1 MADEI
6 TAEMTADIPDAPTT
20 IVPSGHDL
28 IDATQN
34 AIMDAAENVSEAI
47 GVAGNAVTELPESPF
62 YTEVHFW
69 VGVAFVLAIL
79 SIIRPIVKFSKS
91 ALQRRINKVVDDIDN
106 ASKLRDDAQ
115 ELLANYERKFVN
127 AQDEAQQMLKKAH
140 SNLQNIKKR
149 ETERLKIEL
158 QNKERETDRRIA
170 AATEKTKAEINRS
183 ASKAS
188 IDLAYKAIN
197 RYLQGTDKSKLIDE
211 AIAELD
217 KFVQKA

>member
-6 TAEMTADIPDAPTT
+6 TLEVTETPSTL
-20 IVPSGHDL
+20 VPSGQDL

-69 VGVAFVLAIL
+69 VGIAFILAVLC
-79 SIIRPIVKFSKS
+79 IIKPIVKFSKA

-106 ASKLRDDAQ
+106 AAKLRDDAQ
-115 ELLANYERKFVN
+115 ELLADYERKFVN
-127 AQDEAQQMLKKAH
+127 AQNEARQMLDKAQR
-140 SNLQNIKKR
+140 SMQNIKKR
-149 ETERLKIEL
+149 ETERLKVEL
-158 QNKERETDRRIA
+158 KNKERETERRIA
-170 AATEKTKAEINRS
+170 AATEKTKAEINSS

-188 IDLAYKAIN
+188 VDLAYRAVN
-197 RYLQGTDKSKLIDE
+197 RYLQVTDKSKLIDE

>member
-6 TAEMTADIPDAPTT
+6 TPEITETPSTL
-20 IVPSGHDL
+20 VPSGHDL

-69 VGVAFVLAIL
+69 VGIAFVLAIL
-79 SIIRPIVKFSKS
+79 CIIKPIVKFSK
-91 ALQRRINKVVDDIDN
+91 AGLQRRINKVVEDIDN
-106 ASKLRDDAQ
+106 AAKLRDDAQ

-127 AQDEAQQMLKKAH
+127 AQDEAQQMLAKAR
-140 SNLQNIKKR
+140 SNMQNIKKR
-149 ETERLKIEL
+149 ETERLRIEL
-158 QNKERETDRRIA
+158 KNKERETERRIA
-170 AATEKTKAEINRS
+170 AATEKTKAEINTS

-188 IDLAYKAIN
+188 VDLAYRAIN
-197 RYLQGTDKSKLIDE
+197 RYLQVTDKSKLIDE

>member
-6 TAEMTADIPDAPTT
+6 IAQATETPALI
-20 IVPSGHDL
+20 PSGQDL

-47 GVAGNAVTELPESPF
+47 GAAGKTAVTELPESPF

-69 VGVAFVLAIL
+69 VGIAFVLAIL
-79 SIIRPIVKFSKS
+79 CIIKPIVKFSRA

-106 ASKLRDDAQ
+106 AAKLRDDAQ

-127 AQDEAQQMLKKAH
+127 AQDEAQKMIQNARKNM
-140 SNLQNIKKR
+140 QNIKKR

-158 QNKERETDRRIA
+158 QNKERETERRIA
-170 AATEKTKAEINRS
+170 AATEKTKAEINLS

-188 IDLAYKAIN
+188 INLAYKAIN
-197 RYLQGTDKSKLIDE
+197 RYLQRTDKSKLIDE

>member
-6 TAEMTADIPDAPTT
+6 TPEITETPSTL
-20 IVPSGHDL
+20 VPSGHDL

-79 SIIRPIVKFSKS
+79 CIIKPIVKFSK
-91 ALQRRINKVVDDIDN
+91 AGLQRRINKVVEDIDN
-106 ASKLRDDAQ
+106 AAKLRDDAQ

-127 AQDEAQQMLKKAH
+127 AQDEAQQMLAKAR
-140 SNLQNIKKR
+140 SNMQNIKKR
-149 ETERLKIEL
+149 ETERLRIEL
-158 QNKERETDRRIA
+158 KNKERETERRIA
-170 AATEKTKAEINRS
+170 AATEKTKAEINTS

-188 IDLAYKAIN
+188 VDLAYRAIN
-197 RYLQGTDKSKLIDE
+197 RYLQVTDKSKLIDE